1 MSSRPRARGSGSPM
15 GRFGPAVGVGLE
27 RVKGIEP
34 SSHAWEA
41 RALPLSYTRPFPK
54 GMDYPRGGSHPPLGV
69 VCKQTHLAIGH
80 HVEVSALLGRG
91 IIAPVSIPLP
101 NGVRFFHNPLSATG
115 GARPYNRTCRIPPRR
130 CYGLTRFRAT
140 STKPG
145 ASTGFRLPV
154 SRDHP
159 GGRQCA
165 SHKVVTKPALHL
177 GYRWLNTGSH
187 SDLVVVRQL
196 ATRLSARFDNPF
208 PPRGGW
214 SDPEKGHLRGWFS
227 TLDTCLRA

>member
-1 MSSRPRARGSGSPM
+1 MSSRPRARGSGSPI
-15 GRFGPAVGVGLE
+15 GRFGPAVGVELE

-54 GMDYPRGGSHPPLGV
+54 GMDYPRGGSHPPWGGLQADPSRDRPPRGS
-69 VCKQTHLAIGH
+69 QRPF
-80 HVEVSALLGRG
+80 GRG

-101 NGVRFFHNPLSATG
+101 NGVRFFHNPLPATG

-208 PPRGGW
+208 PPGGGW